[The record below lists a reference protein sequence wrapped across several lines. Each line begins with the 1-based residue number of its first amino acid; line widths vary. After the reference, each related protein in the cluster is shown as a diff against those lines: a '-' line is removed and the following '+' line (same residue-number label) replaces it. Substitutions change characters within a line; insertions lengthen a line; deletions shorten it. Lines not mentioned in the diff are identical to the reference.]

1 MSAPPRDEDDLA
13 TTIPTRT
20 RKGPPAMQETPPRP
34 HAHDGD
40 FSAVVRSQLP
50 QPYALA
56 RALAGGYPD
65 LRPRRPSR
73 S

>member
-1 MSAPPRDEDDLA
+1 
-13 TTIPTRT
+13 
-20 RKGPPAMQETPPRP
+20 MQETPPRP